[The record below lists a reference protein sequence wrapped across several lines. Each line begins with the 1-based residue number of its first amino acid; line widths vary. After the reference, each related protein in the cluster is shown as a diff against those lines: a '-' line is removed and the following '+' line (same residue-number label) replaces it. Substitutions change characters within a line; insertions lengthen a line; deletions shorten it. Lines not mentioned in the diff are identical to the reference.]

1 VKNAVSESNNMQQK
15 QSDACHCYCKS
26 IMPMMQQQAE
36 LMTELIKQNNELIT
50 QAEGREQYLIEIIEI
65 NNELIAEQEEAGN
78 SPQYLD
84 MDSE

>member
-1 VKNAVSESNNMQQK
+1 
-15 QSDACHCYCKS
+15 
-26 IMPMMQQQAE
+26 MPMMQQQAE
-36 LMTELIKQNNELIT
+36 LMTGLIKQNNELIT